1 MLMARNSALDRAY
14 AVILA
19 GGSGTRFWPASRR
32 ARPKQLLTRLFGPQT
47 LLEQTARRIE
57 PLIPP
62 ERTYV
67 FTSALLERKIRRL
80 LPQVPARQVVAEP
93 AARNTAPSLGLAAHE
108 ILRCDP
114 SGIMVVLPSDH
125 LIAKPAAFRRALRAG
140 VRWAGV
146 EGRSVLIGLKPT
158 TAHTGYGYIH
168 QGSSAAKLQGEKI
181 HRVASFTEKPSAAVA
196 EKLLASGEYLWNG
209 GMFVWRARTLL
220 DNLER
225 FNPEMA
231 QDLGRI
237 AEAGGV
243 RSRRALKRI
252 YPRLKKISV
261 DYAVVERAKEV
272 YVIPADLGW
281 SDVGSW
287 SEAYVLWSKDAAS
300 NVRPRRSLCFN
311 SEGNLIVADRFV
323 ATVDVH
329 DLVIIETADAILV
342 ADRHRAQDVGKMV
355 GELERLGRK
364 DLL

>member
-1 MLMARNSALDRAY
+1 MVMARNSALDRAY

-32 ARPKQLLTRLFGPQT
+32 QRPKQLLTGLFGPHT

-57 PLIPP
+57 PLLPP

-67 FTSALLERKIRRL
+67 FTNTLLKGKIRRL
-80 LPQVPARQVVAEP
+80 LPQVPAGQVVAEP

-108 ILRCDP
+108 VLRRDP

-125 LIAKPAAFRRALRAG
+125 LIAKPAAFQRALRAA
-140 VRWAGV
+140 VRWADA
-146 EGRSVLIGLKPT
+146 EARSVLIGLKPT
-158 TAHTGYGYIH
+158 TAHTGYGYIRR
-168 QGSSAAKLQGEKI
+168 GSSAAKLRGEGVC
-181 HRVASFTEKPSAAVA
+181 RVASFTEKPSAAVA

-225 FNPEMA
+225 FQPEMA
-231 QDLGRI
+231 RDLGRI
-237 AEAGGV
+237 AGAGGV
-243 RSRRALKRI
+243 RSRSALKRI
-252 YPRLKKISV
+252 YPQLEKISV
-261 DYAVVERAKEV
+261 DYAVVERAEEV

-287 SEAYVLWSKDAAS
+287 SEAYALRPKDPAA

-323 ATVDVH
+323 ATVGVR
-329 DLVIIETADAILV
+329 DLVIVETADAILV

-355 GELERLGRK
+355 GELERLKRE